1 MSRILRKKRA
11 LLVTAV
17 TSLALVAVALAYY
30 TTLGE
35 GTSTGSSTEAGY
47 ANKLLIEATVPPG
60 VVPGATVQLTGEK
73 VTNPAGNPG
82 TARVSTITATDIDV
96 GLANESDACND
107 AWFTITDI
115 PVNANLASGA
125 NTTFSAALTMANAVD
140 GGGAPVNQDACKN
153 QPISIEWDSDDTE

>member
-1 MSRILRKKRA
+1 MSRLISKKRA

-17 TSLALVAVALAYY
+17 TSLTLVAVAIAYY

-35 GTSTGSSTEAGY
+35 GTGTGTTDAAY
-47 ANKLLIEATVPPG
+47 ANKLLIEGNVPAG

-82 TARVSTITATDIDV
+82 HARVTTIVATDIDV
-96 GLANESDACND
+96 GLADESDACND
-107 AWFTITDI
+107 AWFSIPSI

-125 NTTFSAALTMANAVD
+125 NTTFSAAITMTNEAST
-140 GGGAPVNQDACKN
+140 NQDACKN